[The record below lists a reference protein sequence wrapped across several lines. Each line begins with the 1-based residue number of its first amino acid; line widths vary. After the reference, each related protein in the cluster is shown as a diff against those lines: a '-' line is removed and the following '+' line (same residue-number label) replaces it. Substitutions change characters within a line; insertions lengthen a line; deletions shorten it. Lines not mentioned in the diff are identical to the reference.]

1 MQIKLSK
8 PELHKAECL
17 GRDTVAICKM
27 MKFDPRLEND
37 NQSRIDANI
46 LGYKAEIAIAKLYGL
61 EYPTLNVVSDGGL
74 DLWLG
79 NFSIDSKWTSTSDLI
94 FDSME
99 KFESDFAVGVT
110 SVSDD
115 VMQIHGFVS
124 RRKFKRFAVVKNYKY
139 GERLTM
145 PLADLASPELLWKYA
160 ASEKFKPEEIQ

>member
-37 NQSRIDANI
+37 NQSRVDANI

-61 EYPTLNVVSDGGL
+61 DYPSLNIVSDGGL

-79 NFSIDSKWTSTSDLI
+79 EFSIDSKWTSTSDLI

-110 SVSDD
+110 SVSED
-115 VMQIHGFVS
+115 VMEVHGFVS
-124 RRKFKRFAVVKNYKY
+124 RGKFGRCAVTKNYKY
-139 GERLTM
+139 GDRLAM

-160 ASEKFKPEEIQ
+160 ATEKFKPEVIL

>member
-1 MQIKLSK
+1 MHIKLSK

-37 NQSRIDANI
+37 NQSRVDANI
-46 LGYKAEIAIAKLYGL
+46 LGYKAEIAVAKLYGL
-61 EYPTLNVVSDGGL
+61 EYPSLNIVSDGGL

-110 SVSDD
+110 SLSDD
-115 VMQIHGFVS
+115 VMEVHGFVS
-124 RRKFKRFAVVKNYKY
+124 RGMFRRCAVVKNYKY
-139 GERLTM
+139 GDRLAM
-145 PLADLASPELLWKYA
+145 PLADLTGPELLWKHA
-160 ASEKFKPEEIQ
+160 ATEKFKPEETQ